1 MKTVITSEYE
11 ALFRQHFRLATLYAE
26 RIVGSAHE
34 AEDIVQE
41 VFIALLDVDFSQI
54 RQKESYLYRCVR
66 NAALDHL
73 HARMKNRFYDI
84 NSKETVRLAAEENA
98 PGDEQAMIE
107 QIAAIYRRIEA
118 LPEQGRRI
126 FKMICIEHK
135 SYVETARLL
144 SLSLHTV
151 KTHMSRSFKALRKI
165 VDVLPH
171 AFLGPGQPESAPP
184 ESDFNPTRF
193 RPAAPKGRN
202 PDSAFVLQSVTHLQI
217 FHKKTPALYVR
228 RSFFRSIP

>member
-107 QIAAIYRRIEA
+107 QIAVTGGAARTGTPHLQDDLHRAQKLRRDGPPAFA
-118 LPEQGRRI
+118 LAPHREDP
-126 FKMICIEHK
+126 H
-135 SYVETARLL
+135 V
-144 SLSLHTV
+144 
-151 KTHMSRSFKALRKI
+151 ALVQSPAQNI
-165 VDVLPH
+165 DVLPH

-193 RPAAPKGRN
+193 RPTAPKGRN